1 MILMHKL
8 DLIVIGSGVS
18 GHSTASAARKKGWTV
33 AVIDNKPFGGTCP
46 QWGCDPK
53 KVLIETVKI
62 QDAFERMK
70 GFGLTG
76 DAQLDWSKLREH
88 KETFTKPIPESTVE
102 EFENDGIEVYQGH
115 AKFIDD
121 HTIEVNGE
129 RLQAAYILIA
139 SGASP
144 TKLPVD
150 GFENLVSSDAFF
162 ELDELP
168 QELVLIG
175 GGYISFEFAHI
186 AARFNRKVTIIH
198 RRERPLEGFDEDVVN
213 HLVNYSKKLGIDIR
227 TNTELEAVE
236 KQGNAFIVSIRSENN
251 IEQLAA
257 DIVIHGAG
265 RAPNVQDMGLDQT
278 SISYSKK
285 GIKVDKNQQSISA
298 PHIYAAGDCADDG
311 KLPLTPLASEAGSRV
326 IQHMLEEKQQDD
338 FNHVQPSVVY
348 TIPGIASVGVTAD
361 EAAKLQDKYTVIKQ
375 DLSSFFTNKTTRLE
389 EGYSKIILDK
399 EKQTIV
405 GAHLYAAHA
414 EHFINV
420 FTLAIEMEAPV
431 KMLQSL
437 LWAYPTAESDI
448 PSMLQ

>member
-1 MILMHKL
+1 MINHLEVHAL
-8 DLIVIGSGVS
+8 SGDA
-18 GHSTASAARKKGWTV
+18 T
-33 AVIDNKPFGGTCP
+33 
-46 QWGCDPK
+46 PK

-62 QDAFERMK
+62 QDAFDRMK
-70 GFGLTG
+70 GYGLTG

-102 EFENDGIEVYQGH
+102 EFKNDGIEVYQGH
-115 AKFIDD
+115 AQFIDD

-129 RLQAAYILIA
+129 KLQASYFLIA

-168 QELVLIG
+168 QEMVLIG

-186 AARFNRKVTIIH
+186 AARLNRKVTIIH
-198 RRERPLEGFDEDVVN
+198 RGERPLEGFDEDVVN
-213 HLVNYSKKLGIDIR
+213 HLVDYSKKLGIDIR
-227 TNTELEAVE
+227 TKTELEAVE
-236 KQGNAFIVSIRSENN
+236 KQGNAFTVSIRSENN
-251 IEQLAA
+251 TEQLSA

-265 RAPNVQDMGLDQT
+265 RAPNVHNMGLDRT

-311 KLPLTPLASEAGSRV
+311 KLPLTPLATEAGSRV
-326 IQHMLEEKQQDD
+326 IQHMLEEKQQDE

-348 TIPGIASVGVTAD
+348 TTQ
-361 EAAKLQDKYTVIKQ
+361 ELLQLVYQQTMLQTHRTSI
-375 DLSSFFTNKTTRLE
+375 LSSNK
-389 EGYSKIILDK
+389 I
-399 EKQTIV
+399 
-405 GAHLYAAHA
+405 
-414 EHFINV
+414 
-420 FTLAIEMEAPV
+420 
-431 KMLQSL
+431 
-437 LWAYPTAESDI
+437 
-448 PSMLQ
+448 

>member
-1 MILMHKL
+1 MHKL

-18 GHSTASAARKKGWTV
+18 GHSTASAARNKGWTV
-33 AVIDNKPFGGTCP
+33 AVIDDKPFGGTCP

-62 QDAFERMK
+62 QDAFDRMK
-70 GFGLTG
+70 GYGLTG

-102 EFENDGIEVYQGH
+102 EFKNDGIEVYQGH
-115 AKFIDD
+115 AQFIDD

-129 RLQAAYILIA
+129 KLQASYFLIA

-150 GFENLVSSDAFF
+150 GSENLVSSDAFF

-168 QELVLIG
+168 QEMVLIG

-186 AARFNRKVTIIH
+186 AARLNRKVTIIH
-198 RRERPLEGFDEDVVN
+198 RGERPLEGFDEDVVN
-213 HLVNYSKKLGIDIR
+213 HLVDYSKKLGIDIR
-227 TNTELEAVE
+227 TKTELEAVE
-236 KQGNAFIVSIRSENN
+236 KQGNAFTVSIRSENN
-251 IEQLAA
+251 TEQLSA

-265 RAPNVQDMGLDQT
+265 RAPNVHNMELDRT

-311 KLPLTPLASEAGSRV
+311 KLPLTPLATEAGSRV

-348 TIPGIASVGVTAD
+348 TIPGIASVGVSAD
-361 EAAKLQDKYTVIKQ
+361 DAANSQDKYTVIKQ

-399 EKQTIV
+399 EKQIIV

-414 EHFINV
+414 EHLINV